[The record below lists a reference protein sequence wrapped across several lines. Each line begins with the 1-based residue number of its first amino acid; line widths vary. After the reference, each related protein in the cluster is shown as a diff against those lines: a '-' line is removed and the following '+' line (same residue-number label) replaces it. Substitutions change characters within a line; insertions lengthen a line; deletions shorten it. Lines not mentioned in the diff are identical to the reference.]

1 MKTFVRLLVDLH
13 LWFIQFICG

>member
-13 LWFIQFICG
+13 LCFIQFICG